1 MKRTLVAATAT
12 AIVGLMASGVGAQAQ
27 QSVETF
33 YKGKN
38 IEMLIGYSAGG
49 GYDTFARLVS
59 RFMSKHIPGN
69 PNIVPRNMP
78 GGGGR
83 VVSGYVYRIAPKDG
97 TVLAT
102 ADQSLA
108 LQQALGDKTIQFDN
122 TKLNWIG
129 NPADDNNTLVTTA
142 ASGVKTVEEATQKEI
157 ALGATGANT
166 TSEQYP
172 KVMNA
177 MIGTKFKIVN
187 GYPGGN
193 DATLAM
199 ERNEVAGRGSNSW
212 ATWKFTRPDWISE
225 KKMNIL
231 VQIGLKKAPDLQD
244 VPLLIDLAK
253 NDQDRAAL
261 RLLSAPVAIG
271 RPIFTTPDVPAERV
285 KALRDAFDATM
296 KDPEFLAAA
305 KAERLE
311 INPVGGE
318 DLQKIVGD
326 IVATPKEV
334 IDRLV
339 SIVGNGA

>member
-1 MKRTLVAATAT
+1 MKRILMAATASV
-12 AIVGLMASGVGAQAQ
+12 ALAASGVGAQAQ
-27 QSVETF
+27 QSVESF

-38 IEMLIGYSAGG
+38 IELLIGYSAGG
-49 GYDTFARLVS
+49 GYDTFARLVG
-59 RFMSKHIPGN
+59 RFIGKHIPGN
-69 PNIVPRNMP
+69 PNVVPRNMP

-83 VVSGYVYRIAPKDG
+83 VVSGYMSRVAPKDG

-102 ADQSLA
+102 ADQSLT

-122 TKLNWIG
+122 NKFSWIG
-129 NPADDNNTLVTTA
+129 NPADDNNTLVTL
-142 ASGVKTVEEATQKEI
+142 ASTGVDSVEDATQKEV
-157 ALGATGANT
+157 ALAATGANT

-177 MIGTKFKIVN
+177 MVGTKFKIVN

-199 ERNEVAGRGSNSW
+199 ERGEVGGRGSNSW
-212 ATWKFTRPDWISE
+212 ATWKFTRPDWIKD
-225 KKMNIL
+225 KKINIL
-231 VQIGLKKAPDLQD
+231 VQIGLKKAADLPDT
-244 VPLLIDLAK
+244 PLLVDLAK

-261 RLLSAPVAIG
+261 RLLSAPVSIG
-271 RPIFTTPDVPAERV
+271 RPLFTTPGVPAERV

-305 KAERLE
+305 AQERLE

-318 DLQKIVGD
+318 ELQKIVSD
-326 IVATPKEV
+326 IVSAPKEV
-334 IDRLV
+334 VQRLV
-339 SIVGNGA
+339 SIVGSGS

>member
-1 MKRTLVAATAT
+1 MKRTMVAATAVL
-12 AIVGLMASGVGAQAQ
+12 ALVGSGFGAQAQ
-27 QSVETF
+27 QSVESF

-38 IEMLIGYSAGG
+38 IELLIGYSAGG
-49 GYDTFARLVS
+49 GYDTFARLVA
-59 RFMSKHIPGN
+59 RYMTKHIPGN

-83 VVSGYVYRIAPKDG
+83 VVSGFVARVAPKDG

-102 ADQSLA
+102 ADQSLT

-122 TKLNWIG
+122 NAFNWIG
-129 NPADDNNTLVTTA
+129 NPADDNNTLVTN
-142 ASGVKTVEEATQKEI
+142 ASTGVKTVEDATKTEV

-177 MIGTKFKIVN
+177 MLGTKFKIVN

-199 ERNEVAGRGSNSW
+199 ERQEVGGRGSNSW
-212 ATWKFTRPDWISE
+212 ATWKFTRPDWI
-225 KKMNIL
+225 KDGKMNIL
-231 VQIGLKKAPDLQD
+231 VQIGLKKAADLPD
-244 VPLLIDLAK
+244 VPLLLDLAK
-253 NDQDRAAL
+253 NEQDRAAL

-271 RPIFTTPDVPAERV
+271 RPLFTTPGVPAERV

-296 KDPEFLAAA
+296 KDPEFLEAAQ
-305 KAERLE
+305 KERLE
-311 INPVGGE
+311 INPVSGVE
-318 DLQKIVGD
+318 LQKIVSE
-326 IVATPKEV
+326 IVSAPKETV
-334 IDRLV
+334 ERLV
-339 SIVGNGA
+339 SIVGSGA

>member
-1 MKRTLVAATAT
+1 MKRSLVAMTAVL
-12 AIVGLMASGVGAQAQ
+12 ALAGSNFSVQAQ
-27 QSVETF
+27 QSVEAF
-33 YKGKN
+33 YKGKT
-38 IEMLIGYSAGG
+38 IEVLIGYSAGG
-49 GYDTFARLVS
+49 GYDTFARLVG
-59 RFMSKHIPGN
+59 RFIGKHIPGN
-69 PNIVPRNMP
+69 PTVVPRNMP

-102 ADQSLA
+102 ADQSLT

-122 TKLNWIG
+122 NKLNWIG

-142 ASGVKTVEEATQKEI
+142 ASNIKTVEDATKQEV
-157 ALGATGANT
+157 ALAATGANT

-177 MIGTKFKIVN
+177 MVGTKFKIVN

-212 ATWKFTRPDWISE
+212 ATWKFTRPDWIAQ
-225 KKMNIL
+225 KKINIL

-271 RPIFTTPDVPAERV
+271 RPLFTTPDVPAERV
-285 KALRDAFDATM
+285 KALREAFDATM

-305 KAERLE
+305 NQEHLE
-311 INPVGGE
+311 INPVSGE
-318 DLQKIVGD
+318 ELQKIVAD
-326 IVATPKEV
+326 IVSTPKEV
-334 IDRLV
+334 IERLV